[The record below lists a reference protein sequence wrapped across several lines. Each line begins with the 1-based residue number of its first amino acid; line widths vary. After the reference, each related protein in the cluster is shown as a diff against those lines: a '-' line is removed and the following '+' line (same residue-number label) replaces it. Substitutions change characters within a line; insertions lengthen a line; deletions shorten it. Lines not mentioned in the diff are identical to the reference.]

1 MADRL
6 STLLP
11 DNLKS
16 RLSRVYIKTNSFKD
30 DSGKNVEYSRL
41 VIELQIKGEILDIEY
56 KPEKKD
62 LALLA
67 LADIIDSPQTQP
79 AF

>member
-16 RLSRVYIKTNSFKD
+16 RISRVYIAKRSFTD
-30 DSGKNVEYSRL
+30 DSGKSVEFQRL
-41 VIELQIKGEILDIEY
+41 VIELLIKGEIFDLEH

-62 LALLA
+62 VAMLA
-67 LADIIDSPQTQP
+67 LAGVVDKPQQ